1 MEVKIL
7 PKFTVFR
14 LAVMLS
20 NKKPIS
26 HLFILK
32 LVDIALLTRW
42 FVGSI
47 PKADVFLITGVM
59 VLLIPFI
66 QRL

>member
-20 NKKPIS
+20 KKPIS

-42 FVGSI
+42 FVVSI